1 LRNLLLL
8 GARLREESGPVTLEA
23 AIEAAVEKAVARA
36 TAPLVHELQ
45 RIRAEKES
53 EGVSLEE
60 AAGRLR
66 CSVRTVQRRI
76 KDGTLP
82 VVPGMRPP
90 RVILGAVL
98 TAANE

>member
-1 LRNLLLL
+1 
-8 GARLREESGPVTLEA
+8 VTLDA
-23 AIEAAVEKAVARA
+23 ALSAMVRAAVQEAVA
-36 TAPLVHELQ
+36 PLAVEIQKL
-45 RIRAEKES
+45 RAEKES

-60 AAGRLR
+60 AGRRLGM
-66 CSVRTVQRRI
+66 SLSTVRRRV

-98 TAANE
+98 SAANE

>member
-1 LRNLLLL
+1 
-8 GARLREESGPVTLEA
+8 VTLES

-60 AAGRLR
+60 AGRRLGM
-66 CSVRTVQRRI
+66 SLSTVRRRV

-98 TAANE
+98 SAANE

>member
-1 LRNLLLL
+1 M
-8 GARLREESGPVTLEA
+8 TLDA
-23 AIEAAVEKAVARA
+23 ALSAMVRAAVQEAVA
-36 TAPLVHELQ
+36 PLAVEIQKL
-45 RIRAEKES
+45 RAEKES

-60 AAGRLR
+60 AGRRLGM
-66 CSVRTVQRRI
+66 SLSTVRRRV

-98 TAANE
+98 SAANE